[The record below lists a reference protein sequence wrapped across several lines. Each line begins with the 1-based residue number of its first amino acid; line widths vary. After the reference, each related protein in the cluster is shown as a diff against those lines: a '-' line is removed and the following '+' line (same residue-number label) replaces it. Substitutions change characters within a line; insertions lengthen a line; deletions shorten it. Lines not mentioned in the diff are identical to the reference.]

1 MTDTPTL
8 AELKAAR
15 DAAHEAA
22 AAADLAYGNA
32 VNAARREEEIR
43 QLNIELA
50 ARNPRKRYEMIQGGG
65 LTEDEANHG

>member
-1 MTDTPTL
+1 MTETPTL

-32 VNAARREEEIR
+32 VNAAQRDAEIR

-50 ARNPRKRYEMIQGGG
+50 QRNPRRRYEMVQSGV
-65 LTEDEANHG
+65 LTEEDLTHG